1 MRSRIIIGLLLI
13 ILGAGF
19 LLDKLDILNFSDLL
33 SDWWALIFVI
43 IGLVQLFK
51 RNRGSALPGL
61 FFILLGVVLL
71 GRKVADINVLEYF
84 WPVLIIVIGFL
95 FIFRK
100 RKNRRFEG
108 RKQIELKNVLKNT
121 TIFSGSDIRSNSQ
134 KFEGGEVTAVFGG
147 TKIDLR
153 DVRLAEGGA
162 HLELNVVFGG
172 ITLIIPQNMQIEA
185 SGTPLFGGWEDK
197 THSTSANGEV
207 STLYLVCNPLFGGI
221 EIKN

>member
-1 MRSRIIIGLLLI
+1 
-13 ILGAGF
+13 
-19 LLDKLDILNFSDLL
+19 
-33 SDWWALIFVI
+33 
-43 IGLVQLFK
+43 
-51 RNRGSALPGL
+51 
-61 FFILLGVVLL
+61 
-71 GRKVADINVLEYF
+71 
-84 WPVLIIVIGFL
+84 
-95 FIFRK
+95 

-185 SGTPLFGGWEDK
+185 SGTPLFGGCEDK
-197 THSTSANGEV
+197 THSTYVNEEV
-207 STLYLVCNPLFGGI
+207 TKRYHDCNRIFVGT
-221 EIKN
+221 ENKN